1 MARSAKKGP
10 GRPAKKIKDHRN
22 GSAVNGYEVEV
33 DGDNAGEGHNSKAF
47 EPDGPELHDFMD
59 LVADEELAI
68 ANIMDAAR
76 KKCEGP
82 RGAIKAAKKVLVES
96 GYEAQVLTTL
106 MRKERMKRKLE
117 QVADKLNEDQIIPY
131 RAMERALGDYA
142 DTPLGKAALATA
154 NA

>member
-10 GRPAKKIKDHRN
+10 GHPAKKVKDYQN
-22 GSAVNGYEVEV
+22 GSAVNGYEVNVE
-33 DGDNAGEGHNSKAF
+33 GNGEGHNSKSF
-47 EPDGPELHDFMD
+47 EPDSQELRDFID

-68 ANIMDAAR
+68 ANIMEAAS

-96 GYEAQVLTTL
+96 GYEAQALTTI

-117 QVADKLNEDQIIPY
+117 HVADKLNEDQIIPY

>member
-10 GRPAKKIKDHRN
+10 GRPAKKVKDYQN
-22 GSAVNGYEVEV
+22 GSAANDYDVDV
-33 DGDNAGEGHNSKAF
+33 DGSGEGHNSKAF
-47 EPDGPELHDFMD
+47 APDGPELRDFMD

-117 QVADKLNEDQIIPY
+117 HVADKLNEDQIIPY
-131 RAMERALGDYA
+131 RAMERALGDFA
-142 DTPLGKAALATA
+142 DTALGQAALATA
-154 NA
+154 SH

>member
-1 MARSAKKGP
+1 MARNVKKGR
-10 GRPAKKIKDHRN
+10 GKTGKGVKDFQN
-22 GSAVNGYEVEV
+22 GSAANDYDVAV
-33 DGDNAGEGHNSKAF
+33 DGSGEGHNSKAF
-47 EPDGPELHDFMD
+47 TPDGPELRDFID

-117 QVADKLNEDQIIPY
+117 HVADKLNEDQIIPY

-142 DTPLGKAALATA
+142 DTPLGQAALASA
-154 NA
+154 H